1 MENLR
6 GIFLK
11 SFKSG
16 PARLGRKEEE
26 EGFLIRGCKYLT
38 VSQEESGERK
48 KYIQEKAKDR
58 VDLLNFIS
66 LSSEFLT
73 ETSFQEFS

>member
-1 MENLR
+1 MEF
-6 GIFLK
+6 FLK
-11 SFKSG
+11 VLKAVLVG
-16 PARLGRKEEE
+16 WGTRKEEE

-66 LSSEFLT
+66 LSFEFLT

>member
-1 MENLR
+1 MEF
-6 GIFLK
+6 FLK
-11 SFKSG
+11 VLKAVLVG
-16 PARLGRKEEE
+16 WGTRKKEE

>member
-1 MENLR
+1 MEF
-6 GIFLK
+6 FLK
-11 SFKSG
+11 VLKAVLVG
-16 PARLGRKEEE
+16 WGTRKEEE

>member
-1 MENLR
+1 MEF
-6 GIFLK
+6 FLK
-11 SFKSG
+11 VLKAVLVG
-16 PARLGRKEEE
+16 WGTRKEEE

-66 LSSEFLT
+66 FSSEFLT

>member
-1 MENLR
+1 MEF
-6 GIFLK
+6 FLK
-11 SFKSG
+11 VLKAVLVG
-16 PARLGRKEEE
+16 WGTRKEEE

-38 VSQEESGERK
+38 VSQEESGERR

>member
-1 MENLR
+1 MEF
-6 GIFLK
+6 FLK
-11 SFKSG
+11 VLKAVLVDWG
-16 PARLGRKEEE
+16 TRKEEE

>member
-16 PARLGRKEEE
+16 PRLRKEEEE

-48 KYIQEKAKDR
+48 KYTQEKAKDR

>member
-16 PARLGRKEEE
+16 PGRLGNEEE

>member
-1 MENLR
+1 MEF
-6 GIFLK
+6 FLK
-11 SFKSG
+11 VLK
-16 PARLGRKEEE
+16 AVLGWGTRKEEE

-66 LSSEFLT
+66 LSFEFLT

>member
-1 MENLR
+1 MEF
-6 GIFLK
+6 FLK
-11 SFKSG
+11 VLKAVLVG
-16 PARLGRKEEE
+16 WGTRKEEE

-38 VSQEESGERK
+38 VSQEESGERR

-73 ETSFQEFS
+73 ETLFQEFS

>member
-1 MENLR
+1 MEF
-6 GIFLK
+6 FLK
-11 SFKSG
+11 VLKAVLIG
-16 PARLGRKEEE
+16 WGTRKEEE

-38 VSQEESGERK
+38 VSQEESGERR

>member
-1 MENLR
+1 MEF
-6 GIFLK
+6 FLK
-11 SFKSG
+11 VLKAILVG
-16 PARLGRKEEE
+16 WGTRKEEE

-48 KYIQEKAKDR
+48 KYTQEKAKDR

>member
-1 MENLR
+1 MEF
-6 GIFLK
+6 FLK
-11 SFKSG
+11 VLKAVLVG
-16 PARLGRKEEE
+16 WGTRKEEE

-48 KYIQEKAKDR
+48 KYTQEKAKDR

-66 LSSEFLT
+66 FSSEFLT